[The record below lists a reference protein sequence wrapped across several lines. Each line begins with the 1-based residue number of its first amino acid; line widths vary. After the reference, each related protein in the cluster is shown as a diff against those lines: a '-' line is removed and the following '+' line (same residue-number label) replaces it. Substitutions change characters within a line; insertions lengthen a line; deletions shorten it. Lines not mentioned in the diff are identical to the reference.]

1 MAELAYEKERNAMLK
16 ATLSGMMA
24 SEKAAAPS
32 PVPASVINAN
42 KNLAVIN
49 LQEQEATLKHKIEQK
64 ELAVQ
69 HLLAAIKEDKE
80 DQKKVVGEMDAIRN
94 SGKAVW
100 ETVGWATH
108 AYHDPF
114 HTGLSKRT
122 PTGEH
127 LLPDVAN

>member
-1 MAELAYEKERNAMLK
+1 MDILAMENKLAEMSKAIQQLEEAKLLLKTRLEIRQLDEDIKTIQVNLESLDEKEC
-16 ATLSGMMA
+16 
-24 SEKAAAPS
+24 PW
-32 PVPASVINAN
+32 
-42 KNLAVIN
+42 
-49 LQEQEATLKHKIEQK
+49 
-64 ELAVQ
+64 
-69 HLLAAIKEDKE
+69 E
-80 DQKKVVGEMDAIRN
+80 DQTKVVGEIDAIRN